1 MIAFGPQLI
10 GRTEKAL
17 NALLAVALADE
28 DLVETQWVALHLA
41 ERSDRSRTLPALLY
55 DTTYA
60 PDTAEVVDS
69 LIARGLVR
77 DDRLSESGR
86 DTVARIEH
94 RLEELTSGIWDAVHP
109 ADRAAAERALN
120 TVLNH
125 ARSVLATR

>member
-28 DLVETQWVALHLA
+28 DLVETQWVALRLA
-41 ERSDRSRTLPALLY
+41 ERSDGSRTLAALLH

-77 DDRLSESGR
+77 DDRLSASGQ

-94 RLEELTSGIWDAVHP
+94 RIEELTSGIWDAVDP
-109 ADRAAAERALN
+109 SDRAAAERALN